1 MRRAVV
7 IGTRGSSLSVCQT
20 EIVRVRLEER
30 FPQRRFE
37 LKTIKAQA
45 DRRPDVPLIAL
56 SGEGIFVKELEQA
69 LLAGEVDLV
78 IHSMKD
84 LPLAIPEGLT
94 IAAITEREDA
104 HDALVLRRAQDERHG
119 EKPGALIS
127 HSKSAWEQLPAGS
140 RVGTSS
146 IRRRSQLLCSR
157 RDVEFVDIR
166 GNVDT
171 RLRKLDEGRYDAIV
185 LAACGLIRLGLEE
198 RITEYLPM
206 EQMLP
211 EPGQGALGIEAR
223 EDAGDILTMLKMLD
237 DARARACVSAER
249 AFLAALGG
257 GCRVPIA
264 AYAELRGETMTLDGA
279 VIAPDGS
286 RRLSERLS
294 GSAASAE
301 ALGETLADRLLSQGA
316 EELLRLTRL

>member
-1 MRRAVV
+1 MHRAVV

-30 FPQRRFE
+30 CPQQRFE
-37 LKTIKAQA
+37 IKTIKAQA
-45 DRRPDVPLIAL
+45 DRQPDAL
-56 SGEGIFVKELEQA
+56 LVAMSGEGIFVKELEQA
-69 LLAGEVDLV
+69 LLGGAIDLAV
-78 IHSMKD
+78 HSMKD
-84 LPLAIPEGLT
+84 LPLAIPQRLT
-94 IAAITEREDA
+94 IAAVTEREDA

-146 IRRRSQLLCSR
+146 IRRRSQLLYSR

-223 EDAGDILTMLKMLD
+223 EDDGDILTMLKMLD
-237 DARARACVSAER
+237 DSSARACVSAER

-286 RRLSERLS
+286 KRLRDTMS
-294 GSAASAE
+294 GPAVSPES
-301 ALGETLADRLLSQGA
+301 LGESLAKRLIAQGA
-316 EELLRLTRL
+316 TELLARQHG

>member
-1 MRRAVV
+1 MRRTVV

-30 FPQRRFE
+30 FPQRRFA

-45 DRRPDVPLIAL
+45 DRKPDVPLIAL

-69 LLAGEVDLV
+69 LLGGEVDLA

-84 LPLAIPEGLT
+84 LPLAIPTGLT

-104 HDALVLRRAQDERHG
+104 HDALVLRLAQDERHG
-119 EKPGALIS
+119 EKPEALIS
-127 HSKSAWEQLPAGS
+127 HSKSAWERLPAGS
-140 RVGTSS
+140 RIGTSS

-157 RDVEFVDIR
+157 RDVAFVEIR

-185 LAACGLIRLGLEE
+185 LAACGLIRLGLDA

-206 EQMLP
+206 TQMLP

-223 EDAGDILTMLKMLD
+223 EDDGDILTMLRTLD
-237 DARARACVSAER
+237 DATSRGCVEAER
-249 AFLAALGG
+249 AFLRALGG

-264 AYAELRGETMTLDGA
+264 AYAEAKDGALILDGA

-286 RRLSERLS
+286 RRLRDRLS

-301 ALGETLADRLLSQGA
+301 ALGETLAEQLLSQGA